1 MTINFYLDKNKNIK
15 SNERTIYVYVGFG
28 KKRLVFNSGEK
39 INPKDWDVLK
49 QQAKKSYVGSPE
61 LNSFLSYIKEEIKK
75 LNRQLTIDKI
85 TLSDEEFKLNVNQII
100 RKTQPQNTNY
110 QFFEAYKRFIE
121 AKKNVRSYRSIQ
133 KYYTLLNHLQN
144 FQTIKKF
151 TLSFDKMNM
160 EFYERFTDYLYN
172 DKKMTD
178 NSVGKY
184 ISTLKTFLLWAYD
197 IELTKNTT
205 FRRFKVLDQ
214 KAEIIYLTSEELL
227 LLENLE
233 IENKSLEQVRDVF
246 CFACYT
252 GQRFSDISNIEW
264 EDITENYWNLRS
276 YKTKDIIR
284 IPLIDKA
291 IKIIQ
296 KYRDHERPLPIIS
309 HQKTND
315 YIKEVCKIAGLTE
328 LVTINRYSA
337 SKKIEITKPKYEFI
351 TTHTARR
358 TFVTLSLEKGL
369 RPEMVMEI
377 TGHKEYKTLKKYMK
391 ITDKRKEIELKQAW
405 ERESLIKKVI

>member
-1 MTINFYLDKNKNIK
+1 MTINFYLDKNKNLK

-28 KKRLVFNSGEK
+28 KKRLVFNTGEK
-39 INPKDWDVLK
+39 IDPKYWDVLK
-49 QQAKKSYVGSPE
+49 QQSKKSYVGSPE
-61 LNSFLSYIKEEIKK
+61 LNSFLNYIKEEIKK

-85 TLSDEEFKLNVNQII
+85 FLSDEEFKLNVHQII
-100 RKTQPQNTNY
+100 KKTQPQNTNY
-110 QFFEAYKRFIE
+110 QFFDAFNRFIE
-121 AKKNVRSYRSIQ
+121 TKKNIRSHRSIQ
-133 KYYTLLNHLQN
+133 KYYTLLNHLKN
-144 FQTIKKF
+144 FQTTKKF

-160 EFYERFTDYLYN
+160 EFYERFTDYLFN
-172 DKKMTD
+172 NKKMTD
-178 NSVGKY
+178 NTVGKY
-184 ISTLKTFLLWAYD
+184 ISTLKTFLSWAYD
-197 IELTKNTT
+197 LELTKIST
-205 FRRFKVLDQ
+205 FRRYKVFEK
-214 KAEIIYLTSEELL
+214 KAEIIYLTSEELS

-233 IENKSLEQVRDVF
+233 LENKSLEQVRDVF

-252 GQRFSDISNIEW
+252 GQRFSDISSIQW
-264 EDITENYWNLRS
+264 EDLSDNYWNLRS

-291 IKIIQ
+291 TKIIQ
-296 KYRDHERPLPIIS
+296 KYRECEKPLPIIS
-309 HQKTND
+309 HQKTNE
-315 YIKEVCKIAGLTE
+315 YIKEMCKIAGLTE

-337 SKKIEITKPKYEFI
+337 SRKIEITKPKYEFV

-377 TGHKEYKTLKKYMK
+377 TGHKEYKTMKKYMR

-405 ERESLIKKVI
+405 ERENLIKRVI

>member
-1 MTINFYLDKNKNIK
+1 MTINFYLDKNKNLK

-39 INPKDWDVLK
+39 IDPKYWDVLK
-49 QQAKKSYVGSPE
+49 QQSKKSYVGSPE
-61 LNSFLSYIKEEIKK
+61 LNSFLNYIKEEIKK

-85 TLSDEEFKLNVNQII
+85 VLSDEEFKLNVHQII
-100 RKTQPQNTNY
+100 KKMQPQNTNY
-110 QFFEAYKRFIE
+110 QFFDAYNRFIE
-121 AKKNVRSYRSIQ
+121 SKKNIRSHRSIQ
-133 KYYTLLNHLQN
+133 KYYTLLNHLKN

-160 EFYERFTDYLYN
+160 EFYERFTDYLFN
-172 DKKMTD
+172 NKKMTD
-178 NSVGKY
+178 NTVGKY
-184 ISTLKTFLLWAYD
+184 VSALKTFLSWTYD
-197 IELTKNTT
+197 LELTKIST
-205 FRRFKVLDQ
+205 FRRFKVFEK
-214 KAEIIYLTSEELL
+214 KAEIIYLTSEELD
-227 LLENLE
+227 LLENLVL
-233 IENKSLEQVRDVF
+233 ENKSLDQVRDVF
-246 CFACYT
+246 LFACYT

-264 EDITENYWNLRS
+264 EDISENYWNLRS

-296 KYRDHERPLPIIS
+296 KYSEYEKPLPIIS
-309 HQKTND
+309 HQKTNE
-315 YIKEVCKIAGLTE
+315 YIKDMCKIAGLTE

-337 SKKIEITKPKYEFI
+337 SRKIEITKPKYEFV

-377 TGHKEYKTLKKYMK
+377 TGHKEYKTMKKYMK